1 MGIDWT
7 HQLAEQ
13 LDRHWRRQLRPRYDG
28 LTDAE
33 YFWEPVASTWNIRPR
48 GHGRAA
54 IAAGGG
60 DFIIDYAYP
69 EPTPA
74 PVTTIAWRLAHL
86 IVSVFGTR
94 VADHFGGPP
103 VDDLAFNYAGT
114 AAQALRQLDDVY
126 AAWLAGVKSL
136 GEAGL
141 ARPCGPAEGPLAE
154 YPMATLVL
162 HINRE
167 ALHHGAEIALLRDLY
182 ANRLP
187 ISRRPASRLGGSIYS
202 CPTSGD
208 RTATGKSPEQRH
220 VSVLEIS
227 LRCTVVAVQPVFHV
241 AVLVSWQR
249 VSPVQVHC
257 ADVPQPGLFQHPPR
271 RGIDSHRGGDNL
283 ADAQFA
289 EGAPDQ
295 GLRPLGR
302 IPPAPRA
309 DTQPVTHAR
318 HRDITRWRVGPVHHR
333 RGGGRHRPQPEP
345 SDEPAVAGVSGPEPK
360 ATVTVVVGQEP
371 GQDLGLDLRPRLGRG
386 IEETHNPWIT
396 VQRQQVISVRRGEL
410 PQHQPRGDLHGL
422 HDTDRCAGPAGSQPN
437 SLPPSDGKIA
447 LAAA

>member
-1 MGIDWT
+1 VGIDWT

-33 YFWEPVASTWNIRPR
+33 YFWEPVANTWNIRPR

-208 RTATGKSPEQRH
+208 RTATGKSPEQRQMSMSTQGQT
-220 VSVLEIS
+220 VPLVR
-227 LRCTVVAVQPVFHV
+227 LR
-241 AVLVSWQR
+241 
-249 VSPVQVHC
+249 
-257 ADVPQPGLFQHPPR
+257 
-271 RGIDSHRGGDNL
+271 
-283 ADAQFA
+283 
-289 EGAPDQ
+289 
-295 GLRPLGR
+295 
-302 IPPAPRA
+302 
-309 DTQPVTHAR
+309 
-318 HRDITRWRVGPVHHR
+318 
-333 RGGGRHRPQPEP
+333 
-345 SDEPAVAGVSGPEPK
+345 
-360 ATVTVVVGQEP
+360 
-371 GQDLGLDLRPRLGRG
+371 
-386 IEETHNPWIT
+386 
-396 VQRQQVISVRRGEL
+396 
-410 PQHQPRGDLHGL
+410 
-422 HDTDRCAGPAGSQPN
+422 
-437 SLPPSDGKIA
+437 
-447 LAAA
+447 

>member
-33 YFWEPVASTWNIRPR
+33 YFWEPVANTWNIRPR

-208 RTATGKSPEQRH
+208 RTATGKSPEQRQK
-220 VSVLEIS
+220 
-227 LRCTVVAVQPVFHV
+227 RA
-241 AVLVSWQR
+241 
-249 VSPVQVHC
+249 
-257 ADVPQPGLFQHPPR
+257 
-271 RGIDSHRGGDNL
+271 L
-283 ADAQFA
+283 APIAA
-289 EGAPDQ
+289 LHKYTAWP
-295 GLRPLGR
+295 
-302 IPPAPRA
+302 
-309 DTQPVTHAR
+309 HAC
-318 HRDITRWRVGPVHHR
+318 
-333 RGGGRHRPQPEP
+333 
-345 SDEPAVAGVSGPEPK
+345 PAVAGIANPLTFSLAASGRCRQMSSPRRRR
-360 ATVTVVVGQEP
+360 AH
-371 GQDLGLDLRPRLGRG
+371 LRGGRRWRD
-386 IEETHNPWIT
+386 H
-396 VQRQQVISVRRGEL
+396 RR
-410 PQHQPRGDLHGL
+410 RA
-422 HDTDRCAGPAGSQPN
+422 RMV
-437 SLPPSDGKIA
+437 PPSPTA
-447 LAAA
+447 